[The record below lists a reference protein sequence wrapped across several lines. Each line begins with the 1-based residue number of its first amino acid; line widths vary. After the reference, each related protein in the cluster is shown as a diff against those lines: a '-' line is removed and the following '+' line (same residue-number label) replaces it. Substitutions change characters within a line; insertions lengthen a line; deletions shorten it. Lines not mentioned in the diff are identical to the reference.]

1 MMVKSMRRSYSSHHL
16 FKVVFN
22 MNPSDLYQPDGIS
35 LTTCLVG
42 APGGGKSY
50 FTKNTILDFMKE
62 I

>member
-1 MMVKSMRRSYSSHHL
+1 
-16 FKVVFN
+16 

-50 FTKNTILDFMKE
+50 FTKNTILDFMKSNDDPMMHVVYV
-62 I
+62 